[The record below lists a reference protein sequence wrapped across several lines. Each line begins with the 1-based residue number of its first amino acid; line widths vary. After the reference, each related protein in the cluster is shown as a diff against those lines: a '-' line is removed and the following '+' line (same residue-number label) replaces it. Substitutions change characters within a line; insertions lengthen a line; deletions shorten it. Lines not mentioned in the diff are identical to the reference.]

1 MAKLLIVDDH
11 EVVRSGLKRLLE
23 NNVLISEI
31 YECSSG
37 EEAFR
42 FLFNT
47 NIDIIIM
54 DISMPGKGGIE
65 STQQIRKRY
74 STIKIIILS
83 MHDNPMIIKKA
94 ISAGANA
101 YILKNEISDNLLV
114 AIDKLLHGSD
124 TIPPSIKYIDKKN
137 NILELL
143 NDKEFE
149 IFISISN
156 GEDLKKISENLN
168 ISYKSVANYQ
178 TSIKRKLSIKNTLD
192 FYNLAKENNL
202 LG

>member
-94 ISAGANA
+94 ISAGANG

-124 TIPPSIKYIDKKN
+124 TIAPSIKYIVKKD

>member
-1 MAKLLIVDDH
+1 MKRLLIVDDH

-23 NNVLISEI
+23 NNKDISHI
-31 YECSSG
+31 AECASG
-37 EEAFR
+37 EEAYSY
-42 FLFNT
+42 LYDNET
-47 NIDIIIM
+47 HIIIM

-65 STQQIRKRY
+65 ATQQIKKRY
-74 STIKIIILS
+74 PEIKIIILS
-83 MHDNPMIIKKA
+83 MHDNPMMVSKA

-101 YILKNEISDNLLV
+101 YILKNEISDNLLD
-114 AIDKLLHGSD
+114 ALDKLIHGSSLV
-124 TIPPSIKYIDKKN
+124 TPSVKFDNTN
-137 NILELL
+137 NILKLL

-156 GEDLKKISENLN
+156 GEDLKQISKNLN

-178 TSIKRKLSIKNTLD
+178 TSIKKKLSIKNALD

-202 LG
+202 LN

>member
-1 MAKLLIVDDH
+1 MKRLLIVDDH

-23 NNVLISEI
+23 NNKDISHI
-31 YECSSG
+31 AECASG
-37 EEAFR
+37 EEAYSY
-42 FLFNT
+42 LYDNEVH
-47 NIDIIIM
+47 IIVM

-65 STQQIRKRY
+65 ATQQIKKRY
-74 STIKIIILS
+74 PQIKIIILS
-83 MHDNPMIIKKA
+83 MHDNPMIVSKA

-101 YILKNEISDNLLV
+101 YILKNEISDNLLD
-114 AIDKLLHGSD
+114 ALAQLINGSNSV
-124 TIPPSIKYIDKKN
+124 TPSVKFDN
-137 NILELL
+137 TSNILKLL

-156 GEDLKKISENLN
+156 GEDLKTISKNLN

-178 TSIKRKLSIKNTLD
+178 TSIKKKLSIKNTLD

-202 LG
+202 LN

>member
-1 MAKLLIVDDH
+1 MKRLLIVDDH

-23 NNVLISEI
+23 NNKDISHI
-31 YECSSG
+31 AECASG
-37 EEAFR
+37 EEAYSY
-42 FLFNT
+42 LYDNEVH
-47 NIDIIIM
+47 IIIM

-65 STQQIRKRY
+65 TTHQIKKRY
-74 STIKIIILS
+74 PEIKIIILS
-83 MHDNPMIIKKA
+83 MHDNPMMISKA

-101 YILKNEISDNLLV
+101 YILKNEISDNLLD
-114 AIDKLLHGSD
+114 ALDKLIHGLNSV
-124 TIPPSIKYIDKKN
+124 TPSVKFDN
-137 NILELL
+137 TSNILKLL

-156 GEDLKKISENLN
+156 GEDLQTISHNLN

-178 TSIKRKLSIKNTLD
+178 TSIKKKLSIKNALD

-202 LG
+202 LN

>member
-124 TIPPSIKYIDKKN
+124 TIAPSIKYIDKKN

-178 TSIKRKLSIKNTLD
+178 TSIKKKLTIKNTLD
-192 FYNLAKENNL
+192 FHNLAKENNL

>member
-1 MAKLLIVDDH
+1 MKRLLIVDDH

-23 NNVLISEI
+23 NNKDISHI
-31 YECSSG
+31 AECASG
-37 EEAFR
+37 EEAYSY
-42 FLFNT
+42 LYDNET
-47 NIDIIIM
+47 HIIIM

-65 STQQIRKRY
+65 ATQQIKKRY
-74 STIKIIILS
+74 PEIKIIILS
-83 MHDNPMIIKKA
+83 MHDNPMMVSKA

-101 YILKNEISDNLLV
+101 YILKNEISDNLLD
-114 AIDKLLHGSD
+114 ALDKLIHGSSLV
-124 TIPPSIKYIDKKN
+124 TPSVKFDNTN
-137 NILELL
+137 NILKLL

-156 GEDLKKISENLN
+156 GEDLKKISKNLN

-178 TSIKRKLSIKNTLD
+178 TSIKKKLSIKNALD

-202 LG
+202 LN

>member
-1 MAKLLIVDDH
+1 MKRLLIVDDH

-23 NNVLISEI
+23 NNKDISHI
-31 YECSSG
+31 AECASG
-37 EEAFR
+37 EEAYSY
-42 FLFNT
+42 LYDNET
-47 NIDIIIM
+47 HIIIM

-65 STQQIRKRY
+65 ATQQIKKRY
-74 STIKIIILS
+74 PAIKIIILS
-83 MHDNPMIIKKA
+83 MHDNPMMVSKA

-101 YILKNEISDNLLV
+101 YILKNEISDNLLD
-114 AIDKLLHGSD
+114 ALDKLIHGSSLV
-124 TIPPSIKYIDKKN
+124 TPSVKFDNTN
-137 NILELL
+137 NILKLL

-156 GEDLKKISENLN
+156 GEDLKKISKNLN

-178 TSIKRKLSIKNTLD
+178 TSIKKKLSIKNALD

-202 LG
+202 LN

>member
-1 MAKLLIVDDH
+1 MKRLLIVDDH

-23 NNVLISEI
+23 NNKNISHI
-31 YECSSG
+31 AECASG
-37 EEAFR
+37 EEAYSY
-42 FLFNT
+42 LYDNE
-47 NIDIIIM
+47 IHIIIM

-65 STQQIRKRY
+65 ATQQIKKRY
-74 STIKIIILS
+74 PAIKIIILS
-83 MHDNPMIIKKA
+83 MHDNPMMVSKA

-101 YILKNEISDNLLV
+101 YILKNEISDNLLD
-114 AIDKLLHGSD
+114 ALDKLIHGSSLV
-124 TIPPSIKYIDKKN
+124 TPSVKFDNTN
-137 NILELL
+137 NILKLL

-156 GEDLKKISENLN
+156 GEDLKKISKNLN

-178 TSIKRKLSIKNTLD
+178 TSIKKKLSIKNALD

-202 LG
+202 LN

>member
-1 MAKLLIVDDH
+1 MKRLLIVDDH

-23 NNVLISEI
+23 NNKDISHI
-31 YECSSG
+31 AECATG
-37 EEAFR
+37 EEAYSY
-42 FLFNT
+42 LYDNEVH
-47 NIDIIIM
+47 IIVM

-65 STQQIRKRY
+65 ATQQIKKRY
-74 STIKIIILS
+74 PQIKIIILS
-83 MHDNPMIIKKA
+83 MHDNPMIVSKA

-101 YILKNEISDNLLV
+101 YILKNEISDNLLD
-114 AIDKLLHGSD
+114 ALAQLINGSNSV
-124 TIPPSIKYIDKKN
+124 TPSVKFDN
-137 NILELL
+137 TRNILKLL

-156 GEDLKKISENLN
+156 GEDLKTISKNLN

-178 TSIKRKLSIKNTLD
+178 TSIKKKLSIKNALD

-202 LG
+202 LN

>member
-124 TIPPSIKYIDKKN
+124 TIAPSIKYIDKKN